1 MPTYKVEGKHIF
13 RASTIDLQMGTRAD
27 GTPNI
32 VRQPGP
38 MLKVEPG
45 TLLDDVRPEELQAF
59 PDRFQHVPEDQL
71 QLLREQEAAAMAAR
85 EEADAAQA
93 MRQAE
98 AAVAQAEQQAKDAEA
113 MAKEAHVRA
122 EAVKKQA
129 ADRKELR
136 AHVVSGPAVHSDL
149 PTIKAGTYEAFPSIQ
164 GTDPGDVSG
173 PAIMPQHVILPVE
186 ESAPD
191 APKASAAPE
200 KASESEEAHNEA
212 THHPGS
218 HAQQAHR
225 RR

>member
-1 MPTYKVEGKHIF
+1 MPTYKVQGKHLY
-13 RASTIDLQMGTRAD
+13 RASTIDLQMGIRGD

-38 MLKVEPG
+38 MTKVEVG

-59 PDRFQHVPEDQL
+59 PDRFQHIPDDQL
-71 QLLREQEAAAMAAR
+71 QLLREQEAATMAAR

-98 AAVAQAEQQAKDAEA
+98 AAVAQAEQQAKDAEV

-129 ADRKELR
+129 ADRTALR

-149 PTIKAGTYEAFPSIQ
+149 PTIKAGTYEVFPSIQ

-173 PAIMPQHVILPVE
+173 PAMMPQHVIVPVE
-186 ESAPD
+186 DPVPD
-191 APKASAAPE
+191 ASKASAAPE
-200 KASESEEAHNEA
+200 KASESEDVHDET

>member
-27 GTPNI
+27 GSPNI

-59 PDRFQHVPEDQL
+59 PDRFQHVPDDQL

-129 ADRKELR
+129 ADRTALR
-136 AHVVSGPAVHSDL
+136 AHVVSGPAVHSDF

-173 PAIMPQHVILPVE
+173 PAIMPQHVIVPVDE
-186 ESAPD
+186 PAPD
-191 APKASAAPE
+191 VPKTSAAPA
-200 KASESEEAHNEA
+200 KASEHEESDEA
-212 THHPGS
+212 PQHAGS
-218 HAQQAHR
+218 HTQQPHR